1 MSSFLYIT
9 FSNKNVKLPLH
20 YFFPLPVDL
29 LTMRTYIISMNIL
42 NERSREIFRQI
53 VDAYIMTGDP
63 VGSATLSQKIQMPL
77 SPASIRNVMAD
88 LENSGLIYSPYT
100 SAGRIPTEMGLR
112 LFVDGMLEV
121 GNLTKK
127 ERNDIKIQCKN
138 NGEDLENILVK
149 ASSMLSGLSQ
159 CASVVMAP
167 KKDTPLKH
175 IEFVQIAPGR
185 ALVVMVSEGDDVEN
199 RIIDLPP
206 GITPSALI
214 QAANY
219 INSKLLGHD
228 FDQASLLI
236 EQEINQHEAE
246 LDKLTQH
253 IVAEGLAV
261 WSGTRDDIQNKRE
274 SLIVRGQANLLE
286 DLEAKEDLER
296 IRLLFSDLERK
307 KDLIEL
313 LGLAKNAEGVRIFI
327 GSENN
332 LFSLSGSSVI
342 AAPYMDEKNN
352 LLGVIGVIG
361 PTRLNYARIIPMVDY
376 TAKTIGKI
384 I

>member
-1 MSSFLYIT
+1 
-9 FSNKNVKLPLH
+9 
-20 YFFPLPVDL
+20 
-29 LTMRTYIISMNIL
+29 MNRL

-53 VDAYIMTGDP
+53 VD
-63 VGSATLSQKIQMPL
+63 
-77 SPASIRNVMAD
+77 
-88 LENSGLIYSPYT
+88 
-100 SAGRIPTEMGLR
+100 
-112 LFVDGMLEV
+112 GMLEV
-121 GNLTKK
+121 GNLTQK

-138 NGEDLENILVK
+138 TGENLENILVK

-199 RIIDLPP
+199 RIIDLPT

-219 INSKLLGHD
+219 IYSKLLGHD

-236 EQEINQHEAE
+236 EREINQHQAE
-246 LDKLTQH
+246 LDKLTQQ
-253 IVAEGLAV
+253 IFAEGLAV
-261 WSGTRDDIQNKRE
+261 WSGTRDDNQNKRE
-274 SLIVRGQANLLE
+274 SLIVSGQANLLE

-361 PTRLNYARIIPMVDY
+361 PTRLNYARIILMVDY

>member
-1 MSSFLYIT
+1 MS
-9 FSNKNVKLPLH
+9 
-20 YFFPLPVDL
+20 
-29 LTMRTYIISMNIL
+29 ML

-63 VGSATLSQKIQMPL
+63 VGSATLSQKIQMSL
-77 SPASIRNVMAD
+77 SPASVRNVMAD

-100 SAGRIPTEMGLR
+100 SAGRIPTEVGLR

-121 GNLTKK
+121 GNLTQK
-127 ERNDIKIQCKN
+127 ERNDIKVQCKN
-138 NGEDLENILVK
+138 NGDDMENILVK

-167 KKDTPLKH
+167 KKNTPLKH

-199 RIIDLPP
+199 RIIDIPA

-228 FDQASLLI
+228 FEDARTVI
-236 EQEINQHEAE
+236 EQEINQHEVE

-261 WSGTRDDIQNKRE
+261 WSGTRNDIRHKKE

-296 IRLLFSDLERK
+296 ISLLFSDIERK

-313 LGLAKNAEGVRIFI
+313 LGLAKNADGVRIFI

>member
-1 MSSFLYIT
+1 
-9 FSNKNVKLPLH
+9 
-20 YFFPLPVDL
+20 
-29 LTMRTYIISMNIL
+29 MNRL

-121 GNLTKK
+121 GNLTQK

-138 NGEDLENILVK
+138 TGENLENILVK

-199 RIIDLPP
+199 RIIDLPT

-236 EQEINQHEAE
+236 EREINQHQAE
-246 LDKLTQH
+246 LDKLTQQ
-253 IVAEGLAV
+253 IFAEGLAV
-261 WSGTRDDIQNKRE
+261 WFGTRDDNQNKRE
-274 SLIVRGQANLLE
+274 SLIVSGQANLLE

>member
-1 MSSFLYIT
+1 MS
-9 FSNKNVKLPLH
+9 
-20 YFFPLPVDL
+20 
-29 LTMRTYIISMNIL
+29 ML

-63 VGSATLSQKIQMPL
+63 VGSATLSQKIQMSL
-77 SPASIRNVMAD
+77 SPASVRNVMAD

-100 SAGRIPTEMGLR
+100 SAGRIPTEVGLR

-121 GNLTKK
+121 GNLTQK
-127 ERNDIKIQCKN
+127 ERNDIKVQCKN
-138 NGEDLENILVK
+138 NGDDMENILVK

-167 KKDTPLKH
+167 KKNTPLKH

-185 ALVVMVSEGDDVEN
+185 AHGVMVSEGDDVEN
-199 RIIDLPP
+199 RIIDIPA

-228 FDQASLLI
+228 FEDARTVI
-236 EQEINQHEAE
+236 EQEINQHEVE

-261 WSGTRDDIQNKRE
+261 WSGTRNDIRHKKE

-296 IRLLFSDLERK
+296 ISLLFSDIERK

-313 LGLAKNAEGVRIFI
+313 LGLAKNADGVRIFI

>member
-1 MSSFLYIT
+1 MS
-9 FSNKNVKLPLH
+9 
-20 YFFPLPVDL
+20 
-29 LTMRTYIISMNIL
+29 IL
-42 NERSREIFRQI
+42 NDRSREIFRQI
-53 VDAYIMTGDP
+53 VDAYILTGDP
-63 VGSATLSQKIQMPL
+63 VGSATLSKQLEVSL
-77 SPASIRNVMAD
+77 SPATVRNVMAD
-88 LENSGLIYSPYT
+88 LEESGLIYSPHT

-112 LFVDGMLEV
+112 LFVDGMLEL
-121 GNLTKK
+121 GNLTKQ
-127 ERNDIKIQCKN
+127 ERNDIKIQCN
-138 NGEDLENILVK
+138 NSGHNMEDVLTK
-149 ASSMLSGLSQ
+149 AGSMLSGLSQ

-167 KKDTPLKH
+167 KKDRPLKH
-175 IEFVQIAPGR
+175 VEFVHLSPGR
-185 ALVVMVSEGDDVEN
+185 ALVVMVSDGDDVEN
-199 RIIDLPP
+199 RIIDVPP

-219 INSKLLGHD
+219 INSKLHGHD
-228 FDQASLLI
+228 FSEAKAQI
-236 EQEINQHEAE
+236 EKEISVHEAE
-246 LDKLTQH
+246 LDLLAQN
-253 IVAEGLAV
+253 IVEQGLAV
-261 WSGTRDDIQNKRE
+261 WAGTRDAGQISKE
-274 SLIVRGQANLLE
+274 SLIVRGQANLLD
-286 DLEAKEDLER
+286 DLDAKEDLER

-313 LGLAKNAEGVRIFI
+313 LGLAKNADGVRIFI

-376 TAKTIGKI
+376 TAKIIGKI

>member
-1 MSSFLYIT
+1 MS
-9 FSNKNVKLPLH
+9 
-20 YFFPLPVDL
+20 
-29 LTMRTYIISMNIL
+29 ML

-63 VGSATLSQKIQMPL
+63 VGSATLSQKIQMSL
-77 SPASIRNVMAD
+77 SPASVRNVMAD

-100 SAGRIPTEMGLR
+100 SAGRIPTEVGLR

-121 GNLTKK
+121 GNLTQK
-127 ERNDIKIQCKN
+127 ERNDIKVQCKN
-138 NGEDLENILVK
+138 NGDDMENILVK

-167 KKDTPLKH
+167 KKNTPLKH

-199 RIIDLPP
+199 RIIDIPA

-228 FDQASLLI
+228 FEDARTVI
-236 EQEINQHEAE
+236 EQEINLHEVE

-261 WSGTRDDIQNKRE
+261 WSGTRNDIRHKKE

-296 IRLLFSDLERK
+296 ISLLFSDIERK

-313 LGLAKNAEGVRIFI
+313 LGLAKNADGVRIFI

-361 PTRLNYARIIPMVDY
+361 PKRLNYARIIPMVDY

>member
-1 MSSFLYIT
+1 
-9 FSNKNVKLPLH
+9 
-20 YFFPLPVDL
+20 
-29 LTMRTYIISMNIL
+29 MNRL

-121 GNLTKK
+121 GNLTQK

-138 NGEDLENILVK
+138 TGENLENILVK

-199 RIIDLPP
+199 RIIDLPT

-236 EQEINQHEAE
+236 EREINQHQAE
-246 LDKLTQH
+246 LDKLTQQ

-361 PTRLNYARIIPMVDY
+361 PTRLNYARIIPMLDY

>member
-1 MSSFLYIT
+1 
-9 FSNKNVKLPLH
+9 
-20 YFFPLPVDL
+20 
-29 LTMRTYIISMNIL
+29 MNRL

-121 GNLTKK
+121 GNLTQK

-138 NGEDLENILVK
+138 TGENLENILVK

-199 RIIDLPP
+199 RIIDLPT

-214 QAANY
+214 QATNY

-236 EQEINQHEAE
+236 EREINQHQAE
-246 LDKLTQH
+246 LDKLTQQ
-253 IVAEGLAV
+253 IFAEGLAV
-261 WSGTRDDIQNKRE
+261 WSGTRDDNQNKRE
-274 SLIVRGQANLLE
+274 SLIVSGQANLLE

-313 LGLAKNAEGVRIFI
+313 LGLAKTAEDVNIFI

-332 LFSLSGSSVI
+332 IFSLSGSSVI

>member
-1 MSSFLYIT
+1 
-9 FSNKNVKLPLH
+9 
-20 YFFPLPVDL
+20 
-29 LTMRTYIISMNIL
+29 MNRL

-121 GNLTKK
+121 GNLTQK

-138 NGEDLENILVK
+138 TGENLENILVK

-199 RIIDLPP
+199 RIIDLPT

-236 EQEINQHEAE
+236 EREINQHQAE
-246 LDKLTQH
+246 LDKLTQQ
-253 IVAEGLAV
+253 IFAEGLAV
-261 WSGTRDDIQNKRE
+261 WFGTRDDNQNKRE
-274 SLIVRGQANLLE
+274 SLIVSGQANLLE

-352 LLGVIGVIG
+352 LLGVIGVIR
-361 PTRLNYARIIPMVDY
+361 PTRLNYARIKPMVDY

>member
-1 MSSFLYIT
+1 
-9 FSNKNVKLPLH
+9 
-20 YFFPLPVDL
+20 
-29 LTMRTYIISMNIL
+29 MNRL

-63 VGSATLSQKIQMPL
+63 VGSTTLSQKIQMPL

-121 GNLTKK
+121 GNLTQK

-138 NGEDLENILVK
+138 TGENLENILVK

-199 RIIDLPP
+199 RIIDLPT

-236 EQEINQHEAE
+236 EREINQHQAE
-246 LDKLTQH
+246 LDKLTQQ

-261 WSGTRDDIQNKRE
+261 WSGTRDDNQNKRE
-274 SLIVRGQANLLE
+274 SLIVSGQANLLE

>member
-1 MSSFLYIT
+1 
-9 FSNKNVKLPLH
+9 
-20 YFFPLPVDL
+20 
-29 LTMRTYIISMNIL
+29 MNRL

-121 GNLTKK
+121 GNLTQK

-138 NGEDLENILVK
+138 TGENLENILVK

-199 RIIDLPP
+199 RIIDLPT

-214 QAANY
+214 QATNY

-236 EQEINQHEAE
+236 EREINQHQAE
-246 LDKLTQH
+246 LDKLTQQ
-253 IVAEGLAV
+253 IFAEGLAV
-261 WSGTRDDIQNKRE
+261 WSGTRDDNQNKRE
-274 SLIVRGQANLLE
+274 SLIVSGQANLLE

-313 LGLAKNAEGVRIFI
+313 LGLAKTAEGVRIFI

-332 LFSLSGSSVI
+332 IFSLSGSSVI

>member
-1 MSSFLYIT
+1 
-9 FSNKNVKLPLH
+9 
-20 YFFPLPVDL
+20 
-29 LTMRTYIISMNIL
+29 MNRL

-121 GNLTKK
+121 GNLTQK

-138 NGEDLENILVK
+138 TGENLENILVK

-199 RIIDLPP
+199 RIIDLPT

-236 EQEINQHEAE
+236 EWEINQHQAE
-246 LDKLTQH
+246 LDKLTQQ
-253 IVAEGLAV
+253 IFAEGLAV
-261 WSGTRDDIQNKRE
+261 WSGTRDDNQNKRE
-274 SLIVRGQANLLE
+274 SLIVSGQANLLE

-352 LLGVIGVIG
+352 LLGVISVIG

>member
-1 MSSFLYIT
+1 MS
-9 FSNKNVKLPLH
+9 
-20 YFFPLPVDL
+20 
-29 LTMRTYIISMNIL
+29 ML

-63 VGSATLSQKIQMPL
+63 VGSATLSQKIQMSL
-77 SPASIRNVMAD
+77 SPASVRNVMAD

-100 SAGRIPTEMGLR
+100 SAGRIPTEVGLR

-121 GNLTKK
+121 GNLTQK
-127 ERNDIKIQCKN
+127 ERNDIKVQCKN
-138 NGEDLENILVK
+138 NGDDMENILVK

-167 KKDTPLKH
+167 KKNTPLKH

-199 RIIDLPP
+199 RIIDIPA

-228 FDQASLLI
+228 FEDARTVI
-236 EQEINQHEAE
+236 EQEINQHEVE

-261 WSGTRDDIQNKRE
+261 WSGTRNDIRHKKE

-296 IRLLFSDLERK
+296 ISLLFSDIERK

-313 LGLAKNAEGVRIFI
+313 LGLAKNADGVRIFI

-361 PTRLNYARIIPMVDY
+361 PKRLNYARIIPMVDY

>member
-1 MSSFLYIT
+1 
-9 FSNKNVKLPLH
+9 
-20 YFFPLPVDL
+20 
-29 LTMRTYIISMNIL
+29 MNRL

-121 GNLTKK
+121 GNLTQK

-138 NGEDLENILVK
+138 TGENLENILVK

-199 RIIDLPP
+199 RIIDLPT

-236 EQEINQHEAE
+236 EREINQHQAE
-246 LDKLTQH
+246 LDKLTQQ
-253 IVAEGLAV
+253 IFAEGLAV
-261 WSGTRDDIQNKRE
+261 WFGTRDDNQNKRE
-274 SLIVRGQANLLE
+274 SLIVSGQANLLE

-332 LFSLSGSSVI
+332 SFLFRVHLLSLHLI
-342 AAPYMDEKNN
+342 WMK
-352 LLGVIGVIG
+352 
-361 PTRLNYARIIPMVDY
+361 
-376 TAKTIGKI
+376 KI
-384 I
+384 IYWA

>member
-1 MSSFLYIT
+1 M
-9 FSNKNVKLPLH
+9 
-20 YFFPLPVDL
+20 
-29 LTMRTYIISMNIL
+29 MNIL

-53 VDAYIMTGDP
+53 VDAYIMTGEP
-63 VGSATLSQKIQMPL
+63 VGSRTLSKKIQMPL
-77 SPASIRNVMAD
+77 SPASVRNVMAD
-88 LENSGLIYSPYT
+88 LEESGLIYSPFT
-100 SAGRIPTEMGLR
+100 SAGRIPTDIGLR
-112 LFVDGMLEV
+112 LFVDGLLEV

-127 ERNDIKIQCKN
+127 ERNNIEIQCKN
-138 NGEDLENILVK
+138 EGQRMEDVLVQ
-149 ASSMLSGLSQ
+149 ATSMLSGLSH
-159 CASVVMAP
+159 CASMVMAP
-167 KKDTPLKH
+167 KRDKPLKH

-199 RIIDLPP
+199 RVIDIPP

-219 INSKLLGHD
+219 INSKLLGHS
-228 FDQASLLI
+228 FEEAKNLI
-236 EQEINQHEAE
+236 EQEISIQKAE
-246 LDKLTQH
+246 LDGLTQN
-253 IVAEGLAV
+253 IVEQGLAV
-261 WSGTRDDIQNKRE
+261 WSGTRKDSNKINRE
-274 SLIVRGQANLLE
+274 SLIVRGQANLLD
-286 DLEAKEDLER
+286 DLEAEEDLER
-296 IRLLFSDLERK
+296 VRLLFSDLERK

-376 TAKTIGKI
+376 TAKIIGKI
-384 I
+384 L